1 MKLKAYD
8 TYNKQW
14 LYITLGD
21 EDEMHYTEEWSNNV
35 GVTHKQLIRF
45 TAVEGDKDSCD
56 PKRWSDLTK
65 FEIVGGNN

>member
-14 LYITLGD
+14 LHITLGD
-21 EDEMHYTEEWSNNV
+21 EDEMHYTEKWSNNE